1 MAAALAILA
10 LVALAAGAAAMRRER
25 ELRRMA
31 RFLRERP
38 QASNARIRVEM
49 RSPGVLELAAVVNE
63 RLDEVQ
69 RERIASIERELEL
82 QRTLSALS
90 HDIRTPLAAA
100 QGYLQLLEEERDRA
114 TRERYE
120 TIMGKRLA
128 DVRQLLDELLLYA
141 KAHDNT
147 WQPTCEP
154 VDVGQV
160 LAETLA
166 SFYPHF
172 TEKGWTPHVELS
184 REPVVITSDAEALAR
199 IFHNLTANTLQHG
212 ASPPRIVQHG
222 RSVTF
227 ANRLVDSAPADTSR
241 MFERFYRGDKTQ
253 ANGSAG
259 LGLTIVSELAHA
271 LGASVEAT
279 VMGSTL
285 SITVTL

>member
-1 MAAALAILA
+1 MVAALAILA
-10 LVALAAGAAAMRRER
+10 LVALVAGAAAARRER

-31 RFLRERP
+31 QFLRMRP

-49 RSPGVLELAAVVNE
+49 RSAGTLELAAVVNE
-63 RLDEVQ
+63 KLDEMQ
-69 RERIASIERELEL
+69 RERIAGIERELEL

-100 QGYLQLLEEERDRA
+100 QGYLQLLEEERGA
-114 TRERYE
+114 ETREHYE
-120 TIMGKRLA
+120 HIMAKRLA

-141 KAHDNT
+141 KAQDDT
-147 WQPTCEP
+147 WQPASEP

-172 TEKGWTPHVELS
+172 TEKGWTPQVELS
-184 REPVVITSDAEALAR
+184 QEPVVIASDVEALAR

-212 ASPPRIVQHG
+212 ADAPRIVQRG
-222 RSVTF
+222 RTVTF
-227 ANRLVDSAPADTSR
+227 ANRLVDPASVDTSR
-241 MFERFYRGDKTQ
+241 MFERFYRGDGTR
-253 ANGSAG
+253 ADGGTG

-271 LGASVEAT
+271 LGASVKAT
-279 VMGSTL
+279 TAGSAL
-285 SITVTL
+285 SITLTL